1 MRLAVAGDGS
11 PINPSGSYRV
21 LLVDDAPFAFRFL
34 SLLLEEAGLGHK
46 LEWKNG
52 FDVGLEAL
60 KATNFDVCLLDYQL
74 GERSGLDFLRAAVA
88 AGVRTPIVMLT
99 GQGHRELD
107 MDALAAGAADYL
119 VKGEFSGA
127 MLDRVMRYVIERR
140 RVSDALRD
148 SEQRYALAVEGAN
161 DGLWDW
167 QVPEGRI
174 YLSKRWKE
182 VLGFAEEELPSAV
195 ASWFDR
201 VHPEDL
207 DSLQYELDR
216 HTHGK
221 TTHLEHEHRLRH
233 KDGSWRYVLAR
244 GKGVMGP
251 DGKCVR
257 LAGSLTDVTT
267 ARNHDAL
274 TKLPNRVM
282 FLDRLEYLFR
292 RLRRDPDFGFAV
304 LFIDLD
310 RFKNVNDSLGHA
322 AGDQLL
328 VDIARRLEQCVRG
341 VDIVA
346 RLGGD
351 EFTVVL
357 DAAREPDG
365 AVRVAQRIIDEL
377 GQPFTVEGRQVFTGA
392 SIGIALASPTSDP
405 FALLR
410 DADTAMYRAKAEG
423 KGRYAMFDA
432 AMRERALKVLK
443 VESGLRKAVEQQ
455 QLEVVYQPVVRVA
468 DRTLAGFEALVRWR
482 DDDGKLISPG
492 DFIPIAEET
501 TLVALVDLY
510 MLQAVCGQLGRWS
523 TQGLLG
529 EKRFVSVNVSRR
541 HFAHVGFAAQV
552 AAALAKH
559 AVPFGHLKLEVTE
572 SVTTDAGPHAQAE
585 CEALAKLG
593 VDLVVDDFG
602 VGASSIASLQDYSF
616 RGLKVDRSFTR
627 HLDTG
632 DKGKA
637 LVRATVELA
646 RALGLSETAEGVET
660 AAQHDALHALGCEFA
675 QGYLYARPLPVGDA
689 EAWLRAGKAPS
700 GR

>member
-1 MRLAVAGDGS
+1 M
-11 PINPSGSYRV
+11 
-21 LLVDDAPFAFRFL
+21 
-34 SLLLEEAGLGHK
+34 LEEAGLGHQ
-46 LEWKNG
+46 LEWKSG
-52 FDVGLEAL
+52 FEDGLEAL
-60 KATNFDVCLLDYQL
+60 RTGRFDVCLLDYQL

-88 AGVRTPIVMLT
+88 AGLRTPIVMLT
-99 GQGHRELD
+99 GQGHRDVD
-107 MDALAAGAADYL
+107 MEALAAGAADYL

-127 MLDRVMRYVIERR
+127 MLDRVLRYAVERR
-140 RVSDALRD
+140 RVTDALRD

-182 VLGFAEEELPSAV
+182 VLGFAEGELPSAL
-195 ASWFDR
+195 ASWFER
-201 VHPEDL
+201 VHPEDV

-221 TTHLEHEHRLRH
+221 TPHLEHEHRLKH
-233 KDGSWRYVLAR
+233 KDGSWRYVLVR
-244 GKGVMGP
+244 GKGVVGP
-251 DGKCVR
+251 DGKAVR

-322 AGDQLL
+322 AGDALL

-392 SIGIALASPTSDP
+392 SIGIALAAPSSDP

-432 AMRERALKVLK
+432 AMRERALKVLA
-443 VESGLRKAVEQQ
+443 VESGLRKAVDEKR
-455 QLEVVYQPVVRVA
+455 LEIVYQPVLRVA
-468 DRTLAGFEALVRWR
+468 DRSLAGFEALVRWR
-482 DDDGKLISPG
+482 GDDGRLIAPG

-501 TLVALVDLY
+501 ALVALVDMY
-510 MLQAVCGQLGRWS
+510 VLQTVCAQLGGWASR
-523 TQGLLG
+523 GLLG
-529 EKRFVSVNVSRR
+529 GRAFVSVNASRR
-541 HFAHVGFAAQV
+541 HFAQVGFAAQV
-552 AAALAKH
+552 GAALATH
-559 AVPFGHLKLEVTE
+559 GVPFGCLKLEVTE
-572 SVTTDAGPHAQAE
+572 SVTTDAGPQAQAE
-585 CEALAKLG
+585 CEALARLG

-602 VGASSIASLQDYSF
+602 VGASSIASLQQFSF
-616 RGLKVDRSFTR
+616 KGLKVDRSFVR
-627 HLDTG
+627 HLDG
-632 DKGKA
+632 SDKGRA

-660 AAQHDALHALGCEFA
+660 EAQHHALLALGCEFA
-675 QGYLYARPLPVGDA
+675 QGYLYARPLPLAEA
-689 EAWLRAGKAPS
+689 EAWLRAGRAP
-700 GR
+700 

>member
-1 MRLAVAGDGS
+1 MAGDGS
-11 PINPSGSYRV
+11 PQTPSGNCRV

-34 SLLLEEAGLGHK
+34 SLLLEEAGLGHQ
-46 LEWKNG
+46 LDWKNG
-52 FDVGLEAL
+52 FEVGLEAL
-60 KATNFDVCLLDYQL
+60 RGGAYDVCLLDYQL
-74 GERSGLDFLRAAVA
+74 GERSGLDFLRAAVTS
-88 AGVRTPIVMLT
+88 GLRTPIVMLT
-99 GQGHRELD
+99 GQGHRDVD
-107 MDALAAGAADYL
+107 MEALAAGAADYL

-127 MLDRVMRYVIERR
+127 MLDRVLRYVVERR
-140 RVSDALRD
+140 KVTDALRD

-182 VLGFAEEELPSAV
+182 VLGFGEDELPSTV
-195 ASWFDR
+195 ASWFER
-201 VHPEDL
+201 VHPEDR

-216 HTHGK
+216 HTQGK

-233 KDGSWRYVLAR
+233 KDGSWRYVLVR
-244 GKGVMGP
+244 GKGVLGA
-251 DGKCVR
+251 DGKPVR

-292 RLRRDPDFGFAV
+292 RLRRDEDFGFAV

-328 VDIARRLEQCVRG
+328 VDIARRLEHCVRG

-392 SIGIALASPTSDP
+392 SIGIALASPSSDP

-432 AMRERALKVLK
+432 AMRERALKVLA
-443 VESGLRKAVEQQ
+443 VESGLRKAVDEKR
-455 QLEVVYQPVVRVA
+455 LEVVYQPVLRVA

-482 DDDGKLISPG
+482 GDDGKLISPG

-501 TLVALVDLY
+501 ALVALVDMY
-510 MLQAVCGQLGRWS
+510 VLQAVCRQLGDWAKR
-523 TQGLLG
+523 GLLPAG
-529 EKRFVSVNVSRR
+529 CFVSVNASRR
-541 HFAHVGFAAQV
+541 HFAHVGFAGQV
-552 AAALAKH
+552 GAALAAH
-559 AVPFGHLKLEVTE
+559 GVPFGHLKLEVTE
-572 SVTTDAGPHAQAE
+572 SVTTDAGPHAHAE

-602 VGASSIASLQDYSF
+602 VGASSIASLQEF
-616 RGLKVDRSFTR
+616 AFKGLKVDRSFVR
-627 HLDTG
+627 HLDG
-632 DKGKA
+632 GEKGKA

-660 AAQHDALHALGCEFA
+660 EAQHAALLGLGCEFA
-675 QGYLYARPLPVGDA
+675 QGYLYAKPLPVADA
-689 EAWLRAGKAPS
+689 EAWLRAGKAP
-700 GR
+700 GPR